1 MEVKKHTIQ
10 LVVNN
15 KPDVLVR
22 VAGIFSGRGFNIES
36 ITASITMNPDITKI
50 NIVTSGDSRT
60 VTKIQNQLKKLV
72 DVLQVSHVRETK
84 YGQREMALI
93 RIKLIQESK
102 EEVAKALE
110 ELNCRV
116 IFKKSDSYTL
126 EVTGTCNEIDEVLT
140 RFESLG
146 MEDMSRS
153 GIVAL

>member
-10 LVVNN
+10 LVVTN

-93 RIKLIQESK
+93 RIKLIEENK
-102 EEVAKALE
+102 EEVAQAIE

-116 IFKKSDSYTL
+116 INKKSDSYTL
-126 EVTGTCNEIDEVLT
+126 EMTGTCNEIDHALT

-146 MEDMSRS
+146 MDDMSRS

>member
-10 LVVNN
+10 LTVNN
-15 KPDVLVR
+15 NPDVLAR
-22 VAGIFSGRGFNIES
+22 IAGTFSGRGFNIES

-50 NIVTSGDSRT
+50 NIVTKGDSRT
-60 VTKIQNQLKKLV
+60 VTKILNQLKKLV

-84 YGQREMALI
+84 YGQREIALI
-93 RIKLIQESK
+93 RIKLTQENK
-102 EEVAKALE
+102 EEVVKAIE

-116 IFKKSDSYTL
+116 INKKSEAYTL
-126 EVTGTCNEIDEVLT
+126 EVTGTCNEIDQALT

>member
-15 KPDVLVR
+15 KPDVLAR
-22 VAGIFSGRGFNIES
+22 IAGTFSGRGFNIES
-36 ITASITMNPDITKI
+36 ITANITMNPDITKI
-50 NIVTSGDSRT
+50 IIVTMGDSRT
-60 VTKIQNQLKKLV
+60 VTKILNQLRKIV

-84 YGQREMALI
+84 HGLREMALI
-93 RIKLIQESK
+93 RIKLTPETK
-102 EEVAKALE
+102 EEVAKAIE

-116 IFKKSDSYTL
+116 ISKKSDSFTI
-126 EVTGTCNEIDEVLT
+126 EVTGTCSEIDKALN

>member
-15 KPDVLVR
+15 KPDVLAR
-22 VAGIFSGRGFNIES
+22 IAGTFSGRGFNIES
-36 ITASITMNPDITKI
+36 ITANITMNPKITKI
-50 NIVTSGDSRT
+50 NIVTTGDTRT
-60 VTKIQNQLKKLV
+60 LTKIQNQLKKIV

-84 YGQREMALI
+84 YGLREMALI
-93 RIKLIQESK
+93 RINLTQENK
-102 EEVAKALE
+102 EEVAKAIE
-110 ELNCRV
+110 ELNCRTIV
-116 IFKKSDSYTL
+116 KKADSCTV
-126 EVTGTCNEIDEVLT
+126 EVTGTCYEIDKVLT